1 MRHLE
6 FAIEPLCIR
15 DLRDLKYLE
24 SRFGFAKGALISNLP
39 TSWYSTVAQRLVLDL
54 GQVNQTRLTQL
65 LKDIKTKC
73 LYKSGR
79 NGLGNNWLDTA
90 LQNHTAWPFHRII
103 EGSLNEPPIKL
114 NCLDEL
120 GDNDF
125 EGIQAVL
132 RDAQSLANAS
142 KALLIGAEKVT
153 IVDPF
158 LCPNKAGSRKT
169 LLRMMELC
177 EKSSIKF
184 HVFCEDDNIAHWT
197 RHCID
202 ALNNFKRQIPS
213 NITLSWSNL
222 TDDDSGFLHRRML
235 FTGKG
240 GLVYDRGFAEPNA
253 HHQREITTPVMLMES
268 PDVEVAAIDYNLAQF
283 NPALSLVN
291 PTWFSK

>member
-213 NITLSWSNL
+213 NITLSWSN
-222 TDDDSGFLHRRML
+222 
-235 FTGKG
+235 
-240 GLVYDRGFAEPNA
+240 
-253 HHQREITTPVMLMES
+253 
-268 PDVEVAAIDYNLAQF
+268 
-283 NPALSLVN
+283 
-291 PTWFSK
+291 